1 MEPEFCFLP
10 PKLLILHCS
19 KHADAFIAGAAIREQ
34 KSVLIN
40 TQAMEPKA
48 AQRLLDFVAG
58 AVHALSGNALRISAD
73 CFLFTPYQVLV
84 DLMPSDESDFVH
96 T

>member
-1 MEPEFCFLP
+1 
-10 PKLLILHCS
+10 
-19 KHADAFIAGAAIREQ
+19 
-34 KSVLIN
+34 
-40 TQAMEPKA
+40 MEPKA

>member
-1 MEPEFCFLP
+1 MEPDFCFLP
-10 PKLLILHCS
+10 PELLILHCS
-19 KHADAFIAGAAIREQ
+19 KHADAFIAGA
-34 KSVLIN
+34 
-40 TQAMEPKA
+40 
-48 AQRLLDFVAG
+48 
-58 AVHALSGNALRISAD
+58 VHALSGNALGISAD

>member
-1 MEPEFCFLP
+1 
-10 PKLLILHCS
+10 
-19 KHADAFIAGAAIREQ
+19 
-34 KSVLIN
+34 
-40 TQAMEPKA
+40 MEPKA

-58 AVHALSGNALRISAD
+58 AVHALSGNALRSSAD

-84 DLMPSDESDFVH
+84 DLMPSDELDFVH